1 MDKQFAIHVIASEKS
16 SQEELAVSGDC
27 LDYDIAESDLKSP
40 RFLTYS
46 NQILQRGSL
55 QQIGENENQSQIL
68 RSTICQQRKVKIPLV
83 SAPEDSLTENGDN
96 NSVPRSKSHE
106 GEKPALFD
114 RNLFKDKP
122 DVDNGCSINVEVVP
136 NIIESDS
143 DMSSPS
149 LTYWEN
155 KLIQRQKCGN
165 IFIKNDQESSQ
176 NRSENWETKDKSNYG
191 NDTQDIQCKNQ
202 YENSSGPINS
212 NVIRSSNSVTQNQVQ
227 HRDRKRHYDEQ
238 DNECYKINI
247 GGNSF
252 NKTSTVNHKTETRES
267 ENTGSKWGKY
277 ADFDD
282 EDEDFLTFDQS
293 FSVPVVTDQSKKP
306 TTSLRPWT
314 KHNDT
319 FNGDK
324 SLVVPEVT
332 DHKENPAIPLRPWT
346 KYNDTFDIDES
357 LAIPEFMDHNENPV
371 ISLRPWTKC
380 NNEFDMLHIPD
391 HAKKHTISLQP
402 ANRNSDIL
410 DFSDS
415 SPLDTI
421 TESQSFNK
429 NECVTSSQKFQSTS
443 QNKKQQFKSRHISE
457 KQYLSPN
464 NQNLNQ
470 NIQSTITRTN
480 SPYFS
485 HGNPSRHI
493 SEKQYLSPAIP
504 SSRSNRYQ
512 ITNKHIS
519 QSTITIRNSPTL
531 SHGNPSNVESTS
543 VACVTPTD
551 NVNPGKKFK
560 CPVQQ
565 LTSSILK
572 GTKRN
577 LGSDLQFPSIQEIT
591 ENSQLVREMEIPTR
605 FTSLSNY
612 KQVFTAALKEHLN
625 IILFDLG
632 VKYHYALSKIDT
644 TSYLPTVPGTEN
656 KGTVN
661 SNPVCKC
668 GAPSK
673 MIQVK
678 KSGPNHNRFFYA
690 CNAARNSQ
698 CKFFQ
703 WSDEKGGGHNKKGGI
718 DKQTMSD
725 PTSISTFIRSHH
737 VYFYCDCTFIKKSQ
751 ENIMTHFRRNT
762 PNWVKQRMGMDI
774 TGKKK
779 MYIQLSKKDNSGLYS
794 KDDLWIIS
802 RHLDFRPSSTVL
814 CKSTY
819 YGPTSGNEVEIEPI
833 ASFCPSNW
841 SNGEKCHA
849 ILGGNV
855 SGELSYLVN
864 LEENVTITDVP
875 VLQSLL
881 ACNTE
886 RSSSSFTAPLKV
898 SENTRIYVPEGFVD
912 EKVEE
917 LIDQYKLNEDQST
930 ALIRVARMFTDQQ
943 KDILLI
949 HVIARSTA
957 LIRVARM
964 FTDQQKDI
972 LLIHGVFGAGKS
984 FLLSVVVV
992 FLVWLFER
1000 NDTYT
1005 PGVPFPWKLL
1015 IASTTNVAVDRI
1027 LNGLLAIG
1035 FEEFVRVGSVKKIS
1049 KPILPFSVHA
1059 TGSDSQELKDLQM
1072 MLRSGELTATEKQ
1085 NVKQSIEKHKLGENK
1100 KKLSKVRVVGVT
1112 CASCSAN
1119 TLKDMKF
1126 PIVLLDECSQMTE
1139 PASMLPVAKF
1149 KCQKLVLVGDPKQ
1162 LDPTIQGSETST
1174 VHGLEQTLFD
1184 RITLMGHSPVM
1195 LHTQYRC
1202 HPYISQVSN
1211 SLFYNNVL
1219 RNGISVEDRDPVM
1232 DELPALCFYD
1242 VCDGLEI
1249 NDRDGSFYNDKEAQF
1264 IMFLIEVLVDR
1275 DVDPV
1280 RIGVISLYKSQMYKI
1295 TNLLGSNKNC
1305 KELKGVMV
1313 STVDAFQ
1320 GGERDVIILS
1330 CVRTRNVGFIDN
1342 EKRTNVALTRA
1353 KHHLLIVGN
1362 ENNLTKNKLWHQ
1374 IIQQCKDS
1382 SLQGLQSAD
1391 IIRERFK
1398 LEPKPTESSQK
1409 KKRNHNNQ
1417 EMLTDDAS
1425 SSPPMSLTDSCKSSL
1440 STDSPNIQQLVPES
1454 VSLEKGDQCSE
1465 EMDFQEDLTY
1475 RIPGSAGLG
1484 QRRKRRKIDPSLLE
1498 DDENI
1503 NSDDEEL
1510 PNIFN
1515 S

>member
-1 MDKQFAIHVIASEKS
+1 MSPFCAVTSGKS
-16 SQEELAVSGDC
+16 SQEELAVSGDY
-27 LDYDIAESDLKSP
+27 LDYCIAESDLKSP

-46 NQILQRGSL
+46 NQILQRDSL
-55 QQIGENENQSQIL
+55 QQIGEKEKQSKTL
-68 RSTICQQRKVKIPLV
+68 RSTISQQRKVKIPLV
-83 SAPEDSLTENGDN
+83 SAPEDSLAGNDDN
-96 NSVPRSKSHE
+96 NSVPRSKSHDE
-106 GEKPALFD
+106 GEKTALFD
-114 RNLFKDKP
+114 RNLIQDKS

-136 NIIESDS
+136 NLCESDS

-165 IFIKNDQESSQ
+165 IFIKNDQESLQS
-176 NRSENWETKDKSNYG
+176 SCENWETKDKSNYG

-202 YENSSGPINS
+202 YENSSGQFNS
-212 NVIRSSNSVTQNQVQ
+212 NTIRFSNSVTQNQVQ
-227 HRDRKRHYDEQ
+227 HRHDRDKIRHYDKQ

-252 NKTSTVNHKTETRES
+252 NKTSTVPNETETRES
-267 ENTGSKWGKY
+267 DNTGSKWGKY

-282 EDEDFLTFDQS
+282 EDDDFLTFDQS
-293 FSVPVVTDQSKKP
+293 FSVPVVTDQAEKP
-306 TTSLRPWT
+306 TTSLRSWT
-314 KHNDT
+314 KH
-319 FNGDK
+319 
-324 SLVVPEVT
+324 
-332 DHKENPAIPLRPWT
+332 
-346 KYNDTFDIDES
+346 NDTFDIDES
-357 LAIPEFMDHNENPV
+357 LVVPEVIDWKENPL

-380 NNEFDMLHIPD
+380 NESFGIPNMPD
-391 HAKKHTISLQP
+391 QAEKHTISLQP
-402 ANRNSDIL
+402 AKRQSDTFDL
-410 DFSDS
+410 SDS

-421 TESQSFNK
+421 TESQSLSK
-429 NECVTSSQKFQSTS
+429 NELIHATSQKFQSTS
-443 QNKKQQFKSRHISE
+443 QNNKEQFQSRHISE

-470 NIQSTITRTN
+470 NIQSVITRKN
-480 SPYFS
+480 SPNF
-485 HGNPSRHI
+485 
-493 SEKQYLSPAIP
+493 
-504 SSRSNRYQ
+504 
-512 ITNKHIS
+512 
-519 QSTITIRNSPTL
+519 

-560 CPVQQ
+560 CPVPQ

-632 VKYHYALSKIDT
+632 VKYHHALSKIDT

-849 ILGGNV
+849 ILAGNV

-875 VLQSLL
+875 VLHSLL

-886 RSSSSFTAPLKV
+886 RTASSFTAPLKV
-898 SENTRIYVPEGFVD
+898 SENTNIYVPEGYVD

-917 LIDQYKLNEDQST
+917 LIDQYKLNEDQ
-930 ALIRVARMFTDQQ
+930 
-943 KDILLI
+943 
-949 HVIARSTA
+949 STA

-1219 RNGISVEDRDPVM
+1219 KNGISLEDRDPVM

-1320 GGERDVIILS
+1320 GGERDVILLS

-1382 SLQGLQSAD
+1382 SPQGLQSAD

-1454 VSLEKGDQCSE
+1454 VSLEKGDHWSE
-1465 EMDFQEDLTY
+1465 EMDFQKDLTY
-1475 RIPGSAGLG
+1475 RVPGSAGLR

-1498 DDENI
+1498 EDENI

-1510 PNIFN
+1510 PNVFH

>member
-1 MDKQFAIHVIASEKS
+1 M
-16 SQEELAVSGDC
+16 
-27 LDYDIAESDLKSP
+27 
-40 RFLTYS
+40 
-46 NQILQRGSL
+46 
-55 QQIGENENQSQIL
+55 
-68 RSTICQQRKVKIPLV
+68 KIPLV
-83 SAPEDSLTENGDN
+83 SAPDDILAENDN
-96 NSVPRSKSHE
+96 SSSVNKSKSHDD
-106 GEKPALFD
+106 GGQPALFD
-114 RNLFKDKP
+114 TNLLQDKS
-122 DVDNGCSINVEVVP
+122 DVDNGCSINVAVVP
-136 NIIESDS
+136 NISESNS

-165 IFIKNDQESSQ
+165 IFIKNDQDSLQSS
-176 NRSENWETKDKSNYG
+176 SKNWETKHKSYHVKKTENS
-191 NDTQDIQCKNQ
+191 QCKNQ
-202 YENSSGPINS
+202 YENSSGPYNS
-212 NVIRSSNSVTQNQVQ
+212 SAIRFSNSVTQNQVQ
-227 HRDRKRHYDEQ
+227 HRDRIRHDEQ
-238 DNECYKINI
+238 GNESYKINF

-252 NKTSTVNHKTETRES
+252 DKSSTVNPETETRES
-267 ENTGSKWGKY
+267 DNIGSKWGKY
-277 ADFDD
+277 AEFDD
-282 EDEDFLTFDQS
+282 EDDDFLTFDQS
-293 FSVPVVTDQSKKP
+293 FSVPVVTDQSETP

-319 FNGDK
+319 FNGDESLVVPEITDQKEKPVISLGSWTKHHDTFNEDK
-324 SLVVPEVT
+324 SLVVPEMT
-332 DHKENPAIPLRPWT
+332 DQKE
-346 KYNDTFDIDES
+346 K
-357 LAIPEFMDHNENPV
+357 PV
-371 ISLRPWTKC
+371 ISLGSWTKC
-380 NNEFDMLHIPD
+380 NESFGMPNMSHQAE
-391 HAKKHTISLQP
+391 KHTISLQP
-402 ANRNSDIL
+402 AKRHSDTF
-410 DFSDS
+410 DFSDLN
-415 SPLDTI
+415 PLGTI
-421 TESQSFNK
+421 TESQSYNK

-443 QNKKQQFKSRHISE
+443 RNKKEQFQSRHISE

-470 NIQSTITRTN
+470 NTQSTITRTN
-480 SPYFS
+480 SPNFS
-485 HGNPSRHI
+485 HGNPSRNI
-493 SEKQYLSPAIP
+493 SEKQYLSPA
-504 SSRSNRYQ
+504 NRYQ
-512 ITNKHIS
+512 IASKQIS
-519 QSTITIRNSPTL
+519 QSTITRTNSPNF
-531 SHGNPSNVESTS
+531 SYGNPSNVESTS
-543 VACVTPTD
+543 VTCVTPTD
-551 NVNPGKKFK
+551 NYNPGKKFK
-560 CPVQQ
+560 CPVPQ
-565 LTSSILK
+565 LTSSMLK

-632 VKYHYALSKIDT
+632 VKYHHALSKIDT
-644 TSYLPTVPGTEN
+644 TSYLPTVPGKEN

-725 PTSISTFIRSHH
+725 PTSIFTFIRSHH

-849 ILGGNV
+849 ILAGNV

-886 RSSSSFTAPLKV
+886 RSSSTFSAPLKV
-898 SENTRIYVPEGFVD
+898 SENTNIYVPESYVD

-930 ALIRVARMFTDQQ
+930 ALIRVARMFTD
-943 KDILLI
+943 
-949 HVIARSTA
+949 RE
-957 LIRVARM
+957 
-964 FTDQQKDI
+964 KDI

-1219 RNGISVEDRDPVM
+1219 RNGIAVEDREPVM

-1249 NDRDGSFYNDKEAQF
+1249 NDRDGSFYNDKEAEF
-1264 IMFLIEVLVDR
+1264 IIFLIEVLVDR
-1275 DVDPV
+1275 EVDPD

-1342 EKRTNVALTRA
+1342 QKRTNVALTRA

-1382 SLQGLQSAD
+1382 SPQGLQSAD

-1417 EMLTDDAS
+1417 FILTDDAS

-1440 STDSPNIQQLVPES
+1440 STDSSNIQQLVPEP
-1454 VSLEKGDQCSE
+1454 VSFEKGDQCSE
-1465 EMDFQEDLTY
+1465 EMDFKVDLTNQV
-1475 RIPGSAGLG
+1475 PGR
-1484 QRRKRRKIDPSLLE
+1484 RRKRRKIDPSLLE